1 MSLISF
7 VPINMVRQCRDCVA
21 STSASPRA
29 HATPAVYG
37 LNLSTQ
43 KEKESLASL
52 EDYYCPTALSQGV
65 GRGREGITF
74 FMMHDMEEWM
84 RSLDGNGPH
93 PAAFSTH
100 RNYLVQG
107 ARAQLPK
114 YAQHAYVPNRRQAIT
129 HTAAG

>member
-1 MSLISF
+1 MLLISF
-7 VPINMVRQCRDCVA
+7 VPINMVRQCRDRVA

-43 KEKESLASL
+43 KEKASL
-52 EDYYCPTALSQGV
+52 VSLEYYCSTALSQGV

-84 RSLDGNGPH
+84 RNLDGNGPH

-100 RNYLVQG
+100 RNNNLVQG
-107 ARAQLPK
+107 VRAQLPK
-114 YAQHAYVPNRRQAIT
+114 YAQLA
-129 HTAAG
+129 